1 METNI
6 LTPWLRIK
14 KKRGEKNKK
23 SEETEKTKCKPKQD
37 YINDYNKCRRSEH
50 VNYKTSQL

>member
-37 YINDYNKCRRSEH
+37 CINDYNKCRRSEH